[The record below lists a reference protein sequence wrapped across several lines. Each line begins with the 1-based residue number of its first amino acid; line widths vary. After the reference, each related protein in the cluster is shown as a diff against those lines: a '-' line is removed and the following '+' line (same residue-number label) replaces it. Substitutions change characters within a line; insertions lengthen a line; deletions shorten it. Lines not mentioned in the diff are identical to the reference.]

1 MKTIFLA
8 LLAVASGH
16 KLTSR
21 YAESEG
27 PTKVDLGENDN
38 DVLAR
43 NGNEQYGN
51 PLGYNDSGASDDTVV
66 LQTDGTA
73 IVLHRVKREI
83 YDEDGD
89 GVEDNVQKTRDE
101 LDRFYV
107 PNRYFPTEDIF
118 NTHHG
123 NMPGHTRKEE
133 YEGVPTYN
141 PFYAVTQKVTDS

>member
-8 LLAVASGH
+8 LLAVASAH
-16 KLTSR
+16 KLTTR
-21 YAESEG
+21 YAVSEG

-38 DVLAR
+38 DVLSR

-51 PLGYNDSGASDDTVV
+51 PLEYNDSGAGDDTVV

-73 IVLHRVKREI
+73 IVLHHVKREI

-89 GVEDNVQKTRDE
+89 GVEDNVEKTRAE
-101 LDRFYV
+101 LDRFYI
-107 PNRYFPTEDIF
+107 PNNFYPTEDIF

-123 NMPGHTRKEE
+123 NMPGHIRKEE
-133 YEGVPTYN
+133 YQGAPTYN
-141 PFYAVTQKVTDS
+141 PFY